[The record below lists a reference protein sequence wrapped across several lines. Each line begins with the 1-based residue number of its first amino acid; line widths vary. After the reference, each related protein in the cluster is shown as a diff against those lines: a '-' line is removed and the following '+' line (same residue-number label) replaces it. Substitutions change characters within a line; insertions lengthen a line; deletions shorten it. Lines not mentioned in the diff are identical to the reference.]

1 MIDINSKMSEINSM
15 LKNVLPNMMNLNQGI
30 TGQSFSNI
38 KDKLPDNLKDIDYDI
53 WDETVKLQTD
63 FNEKTVPNWKEKK
76 LDWYMAILDEW
87 VEVLNSYS
95 WKWWKDVD
103 SKIDFQN
110 IEVELVDL
118 FHFLLSK
125 AIEEKRTDFFF
136 SIILALAGTKSKQ
149 YIDSPEML
157 KEKIRKEA
165 IPMTSFEVLEILL
178 VIWADAWFKLDKSFE
193 DLMKWYR
200 VKNALNI
207 IRQKFGYKEGK
218 YIKQWGQYED
228 NVIAW
233 EIANDLKLDN
243 KMFEILINKLEQ
255 YYISNVQ
262 GGF

>member
-53 WDETVKLQTD
+53 WDETVKLQTN
-63 FNEKTVPNWKEKK
+63 FNEKTIPNWKEKK

-95 WKWWKDVD
+95 WKWWKDID

-218 YIKQWGQYED
+218 YIKKWGQYED

-243 KMFEILINKLEQ
+243 KMFETLIDKLEQ